1 MTKIKKVLI
10 ANRGEIAVRIIKTLK
25 KLHIT
30 SVMIYSVSDKDTLAV
45 RLADEAVF
53 IGNDNL
59 SESYLNIVK
68 IVQVAIETGCDAL
81 HPGYGFLSENPALA
95 AACKKAGIVFIGPS
109 EENIQ
114 LMGNKLEARELAISV
129 GIPVIAGSMGTHEEI
144 IRKASGLCFPL
155 LVKAAGGGGGKGM
168 RIVRK
173 KDELHASLI
182 AAAREAYSYFG
193 DDTVYVEQLIEKPRH
208 IEVQIL
214 GDGHGNIVHLFERE
228 CTIQRRHQKI
238 IEEAPSPTLD
248 QNTRLQLT
256 EAAIK
261 IAQKIEYVSAGTIEF
276 LVDSGLNF
284 YFLEMNTRIQ
294 VEHPVTEF
302 ITGVDIVEEQLNIAS
317 GLPLSFCQDDLFIK
331 GHAIECR
338 LYAEDPEHD
347 FRPSPGSLL
356 QFSVPLLNSNY
367 RLDSGIEKSGVIES
381 FFDPLIAKLI
391 VHGDTREE
399 AIEMMQNMMHDT
411 VVLGIKTNRDFL
423 CGLLSQPDY
432 IENNVWVT
440 FAEEQAGKII
450 RSYKQIPCFTDKTR
464 ALLAFLTLSMVAGKH
479 NRSADPWDIGYWRNY
494 MSIRYLFEGKSG
506 EALLV
511 KGERNIFHWLINKYP
526 YVVTVQKTGVDK
538 IILTINNQ
546 TFSVH
551 YAIDRDGVFL
561 LYHNGFIFSG
571 LRKDFL
577 IPPGDSSPKET
588 HCHQNNGTIVSPVP
602 GKISKIFVKE
612 GDVVNKETVL
622 LVVESMKMEN
632 NINST
637 GEGVVSKVFIKE
649 NDAIETKTVL
659 MIIDLLQKN

>member
-25 KLHIT
+25 KLHVV
-30 SVMIYSVSDKDTLAV
+30 SVVIYSVSDKDTLAV

-129 GIPVIAGSMGTHEEI
+129 GIPVIVGSMGTHEEI
-144 IRKASGLCFPL
+144 IRKASGLRFPL

-193 DDTVYVEQLIEKPRH
+193 DDTVYVEQFIEKPRH

-214 GDGHGNIVHLFERE
+214 GDEHGNIVHLFERE

-261 IAQKIEYVSAGTIEF
+261 IAQKIGYVSAGTIEF

-356 QFSVPLLNSNY
+356 QFNVPLLNSNY
-367 RLDSGIEKSGVIES
+367 RLDSGIEKSGVIEP

-391 VHGDTREE
+391 VHGDTRDE

-423 CGLLSQPDY
+423 YGLLGQPDY
-432 IENNVWVT
+432 IGNNVWVT

-450 RSYKQIPCFTDKTR
+450 RSYKQLSCFTDKTR
-464 ALLAFLTLSMVAGKH
+464 ALLAFLTLSMVTGKR
-479 NRSADPWDIGYWRNY
+479 NRSEDPWDIGYWRNY
-494 MSIRYLFEGKSG
+494 MSIRYLFDGKSG

-511 KGERNIFHWLINKYP
+511 KGERNTFHWLINKYP
-526 YVVTVQKTGVDK
+526 YTVTVQKTEVDK
-538 IILTINNQ
+538 IILTINYQ

-577 IPPGDSSPKET
+577 ILPGDFSPKET
-588 HCHQNNGTIVSPVP
+588 HNHQNSGTIVSPVP

-632 NINST
+632 SINST

-649 NDAIETKTVL
+649 NDAIETKSVL